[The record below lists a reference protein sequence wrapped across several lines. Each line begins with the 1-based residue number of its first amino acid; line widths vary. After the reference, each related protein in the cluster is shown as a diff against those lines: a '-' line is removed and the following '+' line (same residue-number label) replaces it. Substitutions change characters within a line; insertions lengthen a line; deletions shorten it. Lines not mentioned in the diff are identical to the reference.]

1 MSIPN
6 FFLEISK
13 YKNKNKIWGKFD
25 KNFVYLKYTKK
36 NLDISFY
43 NFFCNK
49 ICIIGNPIFNNKI
62 NNKKFASLFIKNKDK
77 NKWLEQIDGE
87 FVIIFLSKKKKI
99 EIISSRFN
107 FPTIWYY
114 KDKNIFL
121 ASLNFFEIILR
132 LKKLELLKIN
142 EDSLFELLLFRRVF
156 GDKTTA
162 VNPENIS
169 GAKAY
174 NKWVKKKRSL
184 NQNYYSIF

>member
-13 YKNKNKIWGKFD
+13 YKNKNKIWSKFE

-62 NNKKFASLFIKNKDK
+62 NNKKFASLFMKNKDK

-142 EDSLFELLLFRRVF
+142 EDSLFELLLLS
-156 GDKTTA
+156 
-162 VNPENIS
+162 EC
-169 GAKAY
+169 
-174 NKWVKKKRSL
+174 
-184 NQNYYSIF
+184 